1 MDLTEYNAFINYLT
15 QHDYPPNYTTQ
26 QKQKLAR
33 QAIQYTCENG
43 ILFKKNKRN
52 PEQPLRII
60 TLQDR
65 DKLLY
70 NLHSSPLSG
79 HFAVKKTIE
88 RAIEKYYWPTM
99 GNDIKSYVESCDV
112 CQRMGKPA
120 RSTSITP
127 IKVTGPFEQIGI
139 DFVGPLKVSSKQNR
153 YIIVAT
159 DYLTK
164 WPEAKPI
171 PKATALE
178 AANFLYEH
186 IICKH
191 GVPSKIISD
200 HGTAFIGNVI
210 NALKMETGFR
220 HNLAAVYHPQTNG
233 LTERF
238 NGTLCNALKKCVN
251 SSTAEWDD
259 LIPSVLFAYRTMK
272 QSTTKFSPFYLMH
285 GREAQLPIDLELFGS
300 HGNCESFE
308 DALDRRISDLVGV
321 FTDSL
326 ILAKDNI
333 GNAQQLQK
341 ERINKLDKAQ
351 SYKVGDLVL
360 LYDAAKQNVHGDKFT
375 LRWKGPYVVKKVLGP
390 KTCVLA
396 DKDDPDKM
404 MTPTNIELMRHYK
417 QN

>member
-1 MDLTEYNAFINYLT
+1 MDLKDYNAFIDYLLNHNY
-15 QHDYPPNYTTQ
+15 PSNFTTNE
-26 QKQKLAR
+26 KQKLSR
-33 QAIQYTCENG
+33 QALQYIVDNG

-79 HFAVKKTIE
+79 HFGPKKTIE
-88 RAIEKYYWPTM
+88 RTMEKYYWPSM
-99 GNDIKSYVESCDV
+99 GKDIKSYIESCDV

-120 RSTSITP
+120 KSLSITP

-139 DFVGPLKVSSKQNR
+139 DFVGPLKQSSKGNK

-171 PKATALE
+171 KVTTALE
-178 AANFLYEH
+178 AASFLYEY

-210 NALKMETGFR
+210 KLLKEETGFK

-238 NGTLCNALKKCVN
+238 NGTLCTALAKCVN
-251 SSTAEWDD
+251 SSTPEWDD
-259 LIPSVLFAYRTMK
+259 LIPSVLFAYRTLK
-272 QSTTKFSPFYLMH
+272 HSTTKHTPFYLMH
-285 GREAQLPIDLELFGS
+285 GREAQLPIDLELFKSNGYE
-300 HGNCESFE
+300 ESFK
-308 DALDRRISDLVGV
+308 DALNRRVNDLVGI

-326 ILAKDNI
+326 ILSKDNI
-333 GNAQQLQK
+333 EESQRVQK
-341 ERINKLDKAQ
+341 ERINKLDKAKTYQ
-351 SYKVGDLVL
+351 VGDLVI

-375 LRWKGPYVVKKVLGP
+375 LKWKGPYIVKKVLGP
-390 KTCVLA
+390 KTYILC
-396 DKDDPDKM
+396 DRNNPDKEM
-404 MTPTNIELMRHYK
+404 SPTNVELMRHYK
-417 QN
+417 QR

>member
-1 MDLTEYNAFINYLT
+1 MDLTEYNAFVNYLT
-15 QHDYPPNYTTQ
+15 QHDYPSNYTTQ

-79 HFAVKKTIE
+79 HFAVRKTIE
-88 RAIEKYYWPTM
+88 RTMEKYYWPTM

-120 RSTSITP
+120 KSTSITP
-127 IKVTGPFEQIGI
+127 IKVTGLFEQIGI

-210 NALKMETGFR
+210 NALKKETGFR

-300 HGNCESFE
+300 HGECESFK

-321 FTDSL
+321 FTDSM

-375 LRWKGPYVVKKVLGP
+375 LRWKGPYIVKKILGS
-390 KTCVLA
+390 KTCILT
-396 DKDDPDKM
+396 DKDEPDKI
-404 MTPTNIELMRHYK
+404 MTPINIELMRHYK
-417 QN
+417 QS